1 MQAQQDS
8 YVSSQVKSLNETNYF
23 LNFKFSLVA
32 SKWDPHPV
40 DLFDGRL
47 RTWYIEAANS
57 PKDVIILIDSSGSM
71 TGQRRDIA
79 KSVVENI
86 LDSLSPNDF
95 VNVLSFEK
103 NVTQIVPCFKDT
115 LVQVSNKLYHI
126 LIICFL
132 EFFLH
137 IPYRTENFEFLK

>member
-1 MQAQQDS
+1 M
-8 YVSSQVKSLNETNYF
+8 
-23 LNFKFSLVA
+23 
-32 SKWDPHPV
+32 
-40 DLFDGRL
+40 FDGRL

-115 LVQVSNKLYHI
+115 LVQVSNK
-126 LIICFL
+126 
-132 EFFLH
+132 
-137 IPYRTENFEFLK
+137 